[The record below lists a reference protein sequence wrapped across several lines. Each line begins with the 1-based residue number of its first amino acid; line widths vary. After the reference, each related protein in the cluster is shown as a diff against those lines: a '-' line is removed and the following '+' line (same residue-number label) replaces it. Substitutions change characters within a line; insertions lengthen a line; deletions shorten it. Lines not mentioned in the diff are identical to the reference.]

1 MPKIVSEHEREQT
14 KKAIIKSVKQLI
26 QTKKGIR
33 NIIVDDII
41 KSVGVGKSTFYSYF
55 NFKEECIYEVIER
68 SQIELSNQYETIMST
83 NQPRKEKIIK
93 FLRDVYLSED
103 SISNFISSNDMANL
117 LRKLPPEYNERAE
130 KISNNIVTIAMRLL
144 NLSMVQTE
152 TITVLLDCIDRVV
165 TYTGISKQAKEE
177 ALNTLLLSITEYV
190 DKNSE
195 TKN

>member
-55 NFKEECIYEVIER
+55 NSKEECIYEVIER

-177 ALNTLLLSITEYV
+177 ALNTLILSITEYV
-190 DKNSE
+190 DKNSD